1 MCIWVYVYMGMGIGI
16 FVVLIFCVCVQK
28 SELQLDSSV
37 LFEAAVGK
45 GRASQ
50 ESNLESS
57 DP

>member
-1 MCIWVYVYMGMGIGI
+1 MGMGIGI